1 MDNVITGKV
10 VNTIEFNIPKNSWR
24 NLDLFQKRIAGLKK
38 QLQGLDKT
46 FVVTAKVDRFTRA
59 VERSENR
66 IAKAQSRRVTA
77 EIKLARE
84 QARIEAQQRRSIQ
97 GRWDLRRMARERRE
111 EDKVKIVNR
120 LAQVKASPEEVNRVT
135 NGMLKLNKQFAN
147 GTISLRKYNA
157 ELNNLIGSSQRVIR
171 QHKAMSTSLSDVRNG
186 IVAAT
191 ASFTAYA
198 AAANVFQEGKE
209 LESIRA
215 GMALFTGGND
225 VKIEENM
232 DFIRQASMDIGV
244 NFLEA
249 AKNFSKFQ
257 IVARNSMSQEQ
268 SRELFLGISEY
279 ARVVGATAPQ
289 QGRAFYALQQMMS
302 KGRVSSEELRQQLS
316 EQLVGSFDIFVKA
329 SGMTSNEFMKA
340 MEQGLINSAELLPK
354 VAAEYRKVA
363 RENGALAKA
372 MQKVGAQQ
380 ERFNTALTN
389 TKDIIFR
396 SGMSDGM
403 TTLFQ
408 TLTHFLD
415 KSQPFFKFIGG
426 FMEGFIES
434 MTVFTNIIGG
444 AIQGLGK
451 FFGLF
456 SDNTIMNMGKVFGTG
471 GALVL
476 GAFTLY
482 KLYKG
487 FLFAAAGAKIF
498 QVALSTILRKVLL
511 ILAPLLLIEDIIV
524 GLNGGNSVSGAALKA
539 VMDGSGIQKQAE
551 NPFRFLPSVA
561 LFDKVVQ
568 GGQQISI
575 AIKDSE
581 FAKFLDVTIMDK
593 FNDTAKATMAAE

>member
-66 IAKAQSRRVTA
+66 IAKAQARRVNS

-171 QHKAMSTSLSDVRNG
+171 QQKAMSTSLSDVRNG

-302 KGRVSSEELRQQLS
+302 KGRVSSEELNVR
-316 EQLVGSFDIFVKA
+316 
-329 SGMTSNEFMKA
+329 
-340 MEQGLINSAELLPK
+340 
-354 VAAEYRKVA
+354 
-363 RENGALAKA
+363 
-372 MQKVGAQQ
+372 
-380 ERFNTALTN
+380 
-389 TKDIIFR
+389 
-396 SGMSDGM
+396 
-403 TTLFQ
+403 
-408 TLTHFLD
+408 
-415 KSQPFFKFIGG
+415 
-426 FMEGFIES
+426 
-434 MTVFTNIIGG
+434 
-444 AIQGLGK
+444 
-451 FFGLF
+451 
-456 SDNTIMNMGKVFGTG
+456 
-471 GALVL
+471 
-476 GAFTLY
+476 
-482 KLYKG
+482 
-487 FLFAAAGAKIF
+487 FAA
-498 QVALSTILRKVLL
+498 
-511 ILAPLLLIEDIIV
+511 
-524 GLNGGNSVSGAALKA
+524 
-539 VMDGSGIQKQAE
+539 
-551 NPFRFLPSVA
+551 
-561 LFDKVVQ
+561 
-568 GGQQISI
+568 
-575 AIKDSE
+575 
-581 FAKFLDVTIMDK
+581 
-593 FNDTAKATMAAE
+593 

>member
-1 MDNVITGKV
+1 
-10 VNTIEFNIPKNSWR
+10 
-24 NLDLFQKRIAGLKK
+24 
-38 QLQGLDKT
+38 
-46 FVVTAKVDRFTRA
+46 
-59 VERSENR
+59 
-66 IAKAQSRRVTA
+66 
-77 EIKLARE
+77 
-84 QARIEAQQRRSIQ
+84 
-97 GRWDLRRMARERRE
+97 
-111 EDKVKIVNR
+111 
-120 LAQVKASPEEVNRVT
+120 
-135 NGMLKLNKQFAN
+135 
-147 GTISLRKYNA
+147 
-157 ELNNLIGSSQRVIR
+157 
-171 QHKAMSTSLSDVRNG
+171 
-186 IVAAT
+186 
-191 ASFTAYA
+191 
-198 AAANVFQEGKE
+198 
-209 LESIRA
+209 
-215 GMALFTGGND
+215 
-225 VKIEENM
+225 
-232 DFIRQASMDIGV
+232 
-244 NFLEA
+244 
-249 AKNFSKFQ
+249 
-257 IVARNSMSQEQ
+257 
-268 SRELFLGISEY
+268 
-279 ARVVGATAPQ
+279 
-289 QGRAFYALQQMMS
+289 
-302 KGRVSSEELRQQLS
+302 
-316 EQLVGSFDIFVKA
+316 
-329 SGMTSNEFMKA
+329 MTSNEFMKA

-434 MTVFTNIIGG
+434 ITVFTNIIGG

-456 SDNTIMNMGKVFGTG
+456 SDNTIMNIGKVFGTG

-487 FLFAAAGAKIF
+487 FLWAAAGAKIF
-498 QVALSTILRKVLL
+498 QVALSMILRKVLL
-511 ILAPLLLIEDIIV
+511 ILAPLLLIEDIII

-539 VMDGSGIQKQAE
+539 VIDGSGIQKQAE